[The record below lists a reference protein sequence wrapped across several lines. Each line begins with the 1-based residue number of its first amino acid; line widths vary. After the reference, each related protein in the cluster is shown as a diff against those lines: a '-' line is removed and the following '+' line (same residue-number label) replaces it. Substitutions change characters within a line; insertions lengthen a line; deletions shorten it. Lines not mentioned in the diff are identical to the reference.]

1 MTLTEFFKD
10 CRMAGGRLVKECYVE
25 GRGGGGG
32 GKARY
37 AISDA
42 AFRVGSMSQRVNIIP
57 GWGVGKI

>member
-25 GRGGGGG
+25 GAGGGR
-32 GKARY
+32 KARY
-37 AISDA
+37 AISDV